1 MFSVTASFEG
11 RRSIC
16 GGSSCASYRQGAS
29 DVFRSGFHLHI
40 PRQGDVRWDKGTKK
54 ASFTYTLPP
63 NDNLNKGARF
73 GVDERNIYANS
84 IYFFHVLDKDTGE
97 VITERS
103 SAQTT
108 DAVRSA
114 AGGRADSSR
123 TSSL

>member
-1 MFSVTASFEG
+1 MEDQAALLTARVHRMCFHEDSIYTSQG
-11 RRSIC
+11 REI
-16 GGSSCASYRQGAS
+16 
-29 DVFRSGFHLHI
+29 
-40 PRQGDVRWDKGTKK
+40 VRWDKGTKK

-97 VITERS
+97 VIYQRRFGSDNRCCARRS
-103 SAQTT
+103 WWE
-108 DAVRSA
+108 
-114 AGGRADSSR
+114 GLIPPR